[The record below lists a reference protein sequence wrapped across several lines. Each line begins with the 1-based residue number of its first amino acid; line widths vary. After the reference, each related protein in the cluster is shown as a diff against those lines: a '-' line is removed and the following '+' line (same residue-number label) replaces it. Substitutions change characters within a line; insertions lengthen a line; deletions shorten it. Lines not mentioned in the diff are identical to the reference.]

1 MGRNWRRE
9 VVRGESHVR
18 AYLGVAC
25 VSLDATRLM
34 AHAVPPHSRHLRT
47 AREVA
52 SHYDQVRRLLDEVA
66 VHLDAVDEL
75 LRTDSRPEQ
84 VQRRAR
90 VPVGRNSATSAPS
103 G

>member
-1 MGRNWRRE
+1 MGANWRRE
-9 VVRGESHVR
+9 VVRGEGHVR
-18 AYLGVAC
+18 AYFGVVC

-66 VHLDAVDEL
+66 VHLDEVDAL
-75 LRTDSRPEQ
+75 LRTDAPPEQ
-84 VQRRAR
+84 VQRPAR
-90 VPVGRNSATSAPS
+90 VPVGRNSAAGAPS